1 MVFTNAKEMLRKPS
15 EIGPFPGK
23 AGGFPPR
30 PENLGSGMLV
40 QKIFD
45 LVLTKE
51 LAYAN
56 LWVVRDERTKSP
68 LLTPPCFLPHTSGF
82 WKSLWP
88 PDTQRDRHH
97 PLGAPAAGT
106 RPGIFYVRGGRDV
119 HRRYVDG
126 GRRAWYSDNDFGN
139 EARPKSGTPPDQEGA
154 AKCRN
159 NGCGAFC

>member
-1 MVFTNAKEMLRKPS
+1 
-15 EIGPFPGK
+15 
-23 AGGFPPR
+23 
-30 PENLGSGMLV
+30 MLV
-40 QKIFD
+40 QIIFD
-45 LVLTKE
+45 LGLTKE
-51 LAYAN
+51 LAHAN

-139 EARPKSGTPPDQEGA
+139 EARPKEDRPRGPRSFGRDRGTFGNRPSFRD
-154 AKCRN
+154 
-159 NGCGAFC
+159 